1 MAVINPVSSLDE
13 AIKEANRL
21 PYGLSAYA
29 FTQKVEAAD
38 RIANEVEAGTISLN
52 HFGLAMP
59 ETPFGGIKDS
69 GWGSEGGI
77 EGLQAYLQDKFVTRK
92 RGP

>member
-1 MAVINPVSSLDE
+1 MINPVSSLDE

-29 FTQKVEAAD
+29 FTQQVEAAD